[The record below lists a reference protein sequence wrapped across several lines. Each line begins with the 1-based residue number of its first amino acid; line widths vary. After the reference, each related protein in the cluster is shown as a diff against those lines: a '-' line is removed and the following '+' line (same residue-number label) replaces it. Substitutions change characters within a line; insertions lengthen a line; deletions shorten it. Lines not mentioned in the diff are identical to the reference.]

1 MCVLVQVD
9 GEAGIWFFT
18 MQAIRNGRERKG
30 YFTPTPAFRR
40 RPRSRLTDMCK
51 EAAVAFPQVAG
62 EGVSRPG
69 TGATMPLAAFLE
81 HGDNVRWT
89 AGMDA
94 LLVRAVNELCG
105 LKQLCPWNL
114 TTRLLLATVTPVRP
128 DLDALARDAALPRGG
143 SSTILSQDPHRPWP
157 LGSPAAG
164 SYVTD
169 QAILARFAV
178 LRLFNERLVNVLP
191 FVGLGDGLS
200 CVASPT
206 VMASVWQSKSPVPGL
221 GLGEHPRD
229 YRHGS
234 RSFSQGGGKGL
245 GPMLCT
251 LRGSVFTV
259 SKERVLQAAIS
270 RTMTVSKKADDDY
283 DYPDDLPQVGHTLAY
298 SPSSQLLLTERRSIF
313 QVLLNRPKALK
324 ARKDADPEAR
334 LAMSLFAQ
342 LFDQLRYWRLV
353 CSNRLMRIS
362 GPVRAKLDFFTYL
375 SGTSS
380 RRCYAWGTHTQWTMV
395 STALSR
401 SSSKAKAWTTM
412 GGLIERRSRR
422 SVRHNQSQ

>member
-1 MCVLVQVD
+1 M
-9 GEAGIWFFT
+9 
-18 MQAIRNGRERKG
+18 
-30 YFTPTPAFRR
+30 
-40 RPRSRLTDMCK
+40 
-51 EAAVAFPQVAG
+51 AFPQVAG

-143 SSTILSQDPHRPWP
+143 SSTILSQDPQRPWP

-283 DYPDDLPQVGHTLAY
+283 DYPDDLPQVGPY
-298 SPSSQLLLTERRSIF
+298 SGILSQQPT
-313 QVLLNRPKALK
+313 A
-324 ARKDADPEAR
+324 ADC
-334 LAMSLFAQ
+334 MS
-342 LFDQLRYWRLV
+342 V
-353 CSNRLMRIS
+353 N
-362 GPVRAKLDFFTYL
+362 L
-375 SGTSS
+375 SGVAQPSQ
-380 RRCYAWGTHTQWTMV
+380 G
-395 STALSR
+395 
-401 SSSKAKAWTTM
+401 AK
-412 GGLIERRSRR
+412 GQEGRRSRGSACHVSLCAALR
-422 SVRHNQSQ
+422 STKVFDCSLFQ